1 MSAAPPENESVPE
14 SDPGPS
20 EPSNLEDRLNEVEAA
35 DLADVHGAETG
46 TLTLEAVREG
56 ASAAGTVF
64 GSYRILGEI
73 ARGGMGVL
81 YRAQYAGRQPLR
93 GLSALESEVALKV
106 VLPRKEEGKAERD
119 VARFIREIKALIQL
133 RHPNVVRVYDAGRVK
148 RLHFYTME
156 LLLGAAARDL
166 TFDKRLPLMVAL
178 TAAERAADALSA
190 LHARGL
196 LHRDVKP
203 DNLLLDRRQSPFR
216 PVLIDFGLL
225 STFGRAQEGLRE
237 VAGTPAYMAPE
248 QTSKRGR
255 FGDLGPWTDVYG
267 LGATLYFMVTGR
279 PPFIGNRP
287 QELIRKV
294 QEETPR
300 PPGHIRPGLA
310 RAIEEVILRA
320 MAKDPKDRYP
330 DPQAFGRALRPQ
342 IRGLSRAIKDAAFW
356 DRWRRRLPR
365 RKRAAASVEAAGS
378 AEE

>member
-1 MSAAPPENESVPE
+1 
-14 SDPGPS
+14 
-20 EPSNLEDRLNEVEAA
+20 
-35 DLADVHGAETG
+35 
-46 TLTLEAVREG
+46 
-56 ASAAGTVF
+56 
-64 GSYRILGEI
+64 
-73 ARGGMGVL
+73 
-81 YRAQYAGRQPLR
+81 
-93 GLSALESEVALKV
+93 
-106 VLPRKEEGKAERD
+106 
-119 VARFIREIKALIQL
+119 
-133 RHPNVVRVYDAGRVK
+133 
-148 RLHFYTME
+148 ME

-166 TFDKRLPLMVAL
+166 TLDKRLPLMVAL

-248 QTSKRGR
+248 QTS
-255 FGDLGPWTDVYG
+255 DVYG